1 MKRQLLLLLLL
12 STLGSLSAQDLSNFT
27 LLANYPLTG
36 GSAADATGN
45 YGDMELTNTT
55 FQGDEG
61 VYVNGIYIG
70 SGEPDASL
78 VSTPPIDFPDTNNIA
93 FSLEF
98 KAGDT
103 DFRPIFVAGDFY
115 RWLGVFIVSGELQL
129 LSSDAL
135 YATGQ
140 NVQNGQWY
148 SLALTYEQGTSKV
161 WLDGQLVFTYNSGAL
176 NYHLDISGDRKVS
189 NTHGGY
195 GKAFQGNLRNLKI
208 YSGHTTVATKETTPQ
223 TASLKISPNPAS
235 HIVQIELPD
244 GVRSLHNPFHI
255 HLMDPNGRSFPISP
269 TIKDGLISMNISA
282 LPPGIYFL
290 YLNDNKKV
298 WVGKVLRQ

>member
-1 MKRQLLLLLLL
+1 MKQTLLLLLLL
-12 STLGSLSAQDLSNFT
+12 STLGALSAQDLSNFG
-27 LLANYPLTG
+27 LLAHYPLTG
-36 GSAADATGN
+36 SSAADATGN
-45 YGDMELTNTT
+45 YGDMELTNTS

-61 VYVNGIYIG
+61 VYVNGVYIG
-70 SGEPDASL
+70 SGDPNASL
-78 VSTPPIDFPDTNNIA
+78 VSTPPIDFPDTNKIA

-103 DFRPIFVAGDFY
+103 GFRPIFVAGDFY

-135 YATGQ
+135 YPTGQ
-140 NVQNGQWY
+140 NVQGGQWY
-148 SLALTYEQGTSKV
+148 NLALTYEQGTSKI
-161 WLDGQLVFTYNSGAL
+161 WLDGQLIFTHNSGPL
-176 NYHLDISGDRKVS
+176 NYHLDISGDRKIS

-195 GKAFQGNLRNLKI
+195 GNAFQGNLRNIKI
-208 YSGHTTVATKETTPQ
+208 YSGTTVAADEERLPPAK
-223 TASLKISPNPAS
+223 LKIAPNPAS
-235 HIVQIELPD
+235 NIVQIELPD
-244 GVRSLHNPFHI
+244 GVRTLHNPFYI
-255 HLMDPNGRSFPISP
+255 HLMDPNGRSFPVSP
-269 TIKDGLISMNISA
+269 IIKDGLISMDISA